1 MPRMD
6 DVLAHGFHFTAA
18 TSETSHRSHFSTL
31 KTMKEWIAAI
41 MQPYVISIIEANPDL
56 PKDQKSV
63 LFINIYPVHK
73 SEAFTTHVYIEYP
86 CVIIIF
92 IPGNCTGIFQPADI
106 GLQHVVKHHQK
117 QCLFRWLVAEQQK
130 QVAQGIDPVKVRITT
145 SYLELW
151 DASVQGLVEVYDFI
165 NTLDGCDIVKMV
177 RFCFTDKQSLI
188 ITDL

>member
-1 MPRMD
+1 MD

-18 TSETSHRSHFSTL
+18 TSETSPRSHFSTL

-73 SEAFTTHVYIEYP
+73 SEAFTTHVYTEYP

-92 IPGNCTGIFQPADI
+92 VPGNCTGIFQPADI

-117 QCLFRWLVAEQQK
+117 QCLFHWLVAEQQK